1 MKPRSPRLMAIES
14 PYPAANVVFR
24 LLEPP
29 GTCRQEVLDKMY
41 SGAYGKPFVVDNG
54 RRRFLHFDFD
64 AIQSAMDLSDPQR
77 LALAYTR
84 KMMAFLL
91 FNCAPKRILLLGLGG
106 G

>member
-1 MKPRSPRLMAIES
+1 MKRRSPRLLAIES

-29 GTCRQEVLDKMY
+29 ETCRQELLEKLY
-41 SGAYGKPFVVDNG
+41 SGSYGRPFVVDNG

-64 AIQSAMDLSDPQR
+64 AIQSAMELSNPHR
-77 LALAYTR
+77 LALTYTR

-91 FNCAPKRILLLGLGG
+91 FNCAPKRIL
-106 G
+106 